1 MTSLLWTSYAAPAT
15 VLSTELN
22 ALAASSGN
30 VLSVLGPVF
39 SNLTELLYCDVEF
52 AAGGTF
58 SPVAGGAIEV
68 WFLRSIDGGLTYEDG
83 SASLAPARPP
93 DVRIAVRGGTSITP
107 RSLAPGA
114 NLPPGS
120 YKAIARNGTKTALP
134 ATGNIIRLAAYSMA
148 G

>member
-1 MTSLLWTSYAAPAT
+1 MTSLLWTSYASPVT

-22 ALAASSGN
+22 ALAASSAN
-30 VLSVLGPVF
+30 TLSTLGAAF
-39 SNLTELLYCDVEF
+39 QNLTELLYCDIEF

-58 SPVAGGAIEV
+58 SPVAGGAVEV

-93 DVRIAVRGGTSITP
+93 DARIAVRGGTSITP
-107 RSLAPGA
+107 RSMAPGA
-114 NLPPGS
+114 SLPPGF

-134 ATGNIIRLAAYSMA
+134 ATGNIIRIAAYSMA